1 MRLGT
6 PQYAILRHSAPISV
20 LLRPHKS
27 THDYISP
34 HTPRQHFVSTS
45 VADRCKCTLRAT
57 ITNTITVTNTSA
69 NHKNTTIANH
79 KHVANPLPISRI
91 SDKMKALCMRRW
103 RKAEYPPGRSHAW
116 KCTRIS
122 VWVRNS

>member
-34 HTPRQHFVSTS
+34 HTPRQHFASTS

-57 ITNTITVTNTSA
+57 ITNTITVTNTSE
-69 NHKNTTIANH
+69 NHKNTTIATIANH

-103 RKAEYPPGRSHAW
+103 RKAEYPPKRFPARECS
-116 KCTRIS
+116 RIS
-122 VWVRNS
+122 V